1 MKPKRLMLS
10 MAPVLLL
17 VGCGLSTFTQRETD
31 PYIRDFFFN
40 QTQPVAITVTA
51 SSRRLIYEFKSRGRN
66 IVCSDASPDT
76 SIAAFGAVGGEV
88 NVSNGNASGALKGQ
102 RLSATAPAP
111 LVRRSQGLQWG
122 RDNAALECQLFAMG
136 VTTKQ
141 EYLYRLD
148 AIRAEAKEI
157 INHEIANGLSSL
169 AVGSGVSTLEKKTDS
184 LDVKPGAGAVTG
196 ELPPSSLLPP
206 PTPPPGDKPPIP

>member
-1 MKPKRLMLS
+1 MNLKLVFLLMMSTYWL
-10 MAPVLLL
+10 A
-17 VGCGLSTFTQRETD
+17 GCGLSTFTQRETD

-40 QTQPVAITVTA
+40 QTQPVAITVTD
-51 SSRRLIYEFKSRGRN
+51 SSRRLIYEFKSPGRD

-88 NVSNGNASGALKGQ
+88 NLTQGGGASGALKGE
-102 RLSATAPAP
+102 RLSATATAP

-141 EYLYRLD
+141 EYLHRLD
-148 AIRAEAKEI
+148 LIRTEAKEI
-157 INHEIANGLSSL
+157 INHEIANGLSGL
-169 AVGSGVSTLEKKTDS
+169 AIGPSISAPVKNTDS
-184 LDVKPGAGAVTG
+184 PDSGEGADEPPPPQT
-196 ELPPSSLLPP
+196 LPSPSLPDIKPPSP
-206 PTPPPGDKPPIP
+206 